1 MLRPETGKPMT
12 IRMKYGLLVATL
24 LAVGACTPHALP
36 SFGYKPEAS
45 PGISSARCI
54 EILGKPQDSQPFS
67 MPGTNLRAD
76 VMTYQFGQVLV
87 QDGLVVAVSINNDPA
102 FVGPFGIKLGMSE
115 DDFHSALAHSHHAGH
130 VESYDAIGRQSDTRT
145 KDIYDDTD
153 HLMIEL
159 TATNANDPLAPF
171 NVAQVTLAN
180 HAGMVLI
187 DAFTKAR
194 IAGLYPDVHVD
205 NFVSNAWQIGR

>member
-1 MLRPETGKPMT
+1 MRLGAVAA
-12 IRMKYGLLVATL
+12 LALV
-24 LAVGACTPHALP
+24 LAGCTPHAAQ
-36 SFGYKPEAS
+36 SFGYKSQAV
-45 PGISSARCI
+45 PGITSARCVD
-54 EILGKPQDSQPFS
+54 ILGKPQDSQPFS
-67 MPGTNLRAD
+67 MPGTNLSAV

-87 QDGLVVAVSINNDPA
+87 QNDVVVAVSINNDPA
-102 FVGPFGIKLGMSE
+102 FIAPFGIKLGMSE
-115 DDFHSALAHSHHAGH
+115 DDLRSALAHHGPHRGH
-130 VESYDAIGRQSDTRT
+130 VESYDAIGKTGDTRT

-159 TATNANDPLAPF
+159 TAANANDPLAPF

-180 HAGMVLI
+180 SAGMLLI

-205 NFVSNAWQIGR
+205 NFVSNPWQIGH